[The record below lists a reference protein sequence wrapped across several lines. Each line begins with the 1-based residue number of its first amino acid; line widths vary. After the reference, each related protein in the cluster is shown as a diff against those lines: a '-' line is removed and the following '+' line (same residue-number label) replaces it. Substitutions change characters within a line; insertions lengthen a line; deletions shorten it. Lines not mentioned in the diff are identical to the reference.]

1 MNQKPCSL
9 TLSGFCLNT
18 CRYSSPIG
26 VLRWWVTRTAIA
38 DVKRA
43 RVMGDL
49 PLESSPLSRRIP
61 ASGCFSVCNSFSP
74 PLPLPPSFGDRN
86 IRDRSDREK
95 AESGVGNK
103 LIAKC
108 FHVKSCPVSQ
118 LGSLCG
124 VETEKHFKGVREKR
138 TEPKYTRVYH
148 LGRRLPVGREERKSS
163 PLRWLGGKRTGR
175 SCRERGTGG
184 FPFREMQ
191 RVRYC
196 DA

>member
-61 ASGCFSVCNSFSP
+61 ASGWFSVCNSFSP

-86 IRDRSDREK
+86 IRDRSVREK

-124 VETEKHFKGVREKR
+124 VETEKHFKGVREKKNG
-138 TEPKYTRVYH
+138 TEVYTSLSSGKETPCRA
-148 LGRRLPVGREERKSS
+148 RRKEELPAAVVGRKKN
-163 PLRWLGGKRTGR
+163 GKVVSGAGYR
-175 SCRERGTGG
+175 
-184 FPFREMQ
+184 
-191 RVRYC
+191 RVSFSGE
-196 DA
+196 AAGSIL